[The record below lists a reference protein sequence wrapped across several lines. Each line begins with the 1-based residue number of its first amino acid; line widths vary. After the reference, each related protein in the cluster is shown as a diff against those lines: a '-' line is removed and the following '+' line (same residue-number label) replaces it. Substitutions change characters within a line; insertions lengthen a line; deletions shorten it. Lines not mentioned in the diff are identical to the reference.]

1 MKHGDEINCPNCG
14 KGTFIIKKAAM
25 DGWTKIGDIFA
36 CSGCDAKIADVE
48 DQKTTFEEKSSVASS
63 AFAGFLGVEKEEKK
77 ELIATEDEKH
87 FCRDC
92 GNLVSH
98 PFLTRC
104 ELHKKDVNPMDDC
117 PDFIPKKKSKNG
129 ESVVGDQ

>member
-1 MKHGDEINCPNCG
+1 MKHGEELDCPHCG
-14 KGTFIIKKAAM
+14 NSTFVIKKAVM
-25 DGWTKIGDIFA
+25 DGWTKAGDIFA

-48 DQKTTFEEKSSVASS
+48 EKTFAFEEKSSEASS
-63 AFAGFLGVEKEEKK
+63 ALAGFLGVEKEEKK
-77 ELIATEDEKH
+77 ELSATEEEKR

-117 PDFIPKKKSKNG
+117 PDFIEKKS
-129 ESVVGDQ
+129 DA